1 MKDISQLTELEAAAE
16 LAYLAAEMARA
27 DNAYYQNDAPYLTDA
42 EYDVLKHRNAAIEAR
57 FPHLVR
63 PDSPSKR
70 VGAAVQSQFNK
81 IEHRFPMLSLGD
93 VFSVAEVADFVQ
105 SVKRFLN
112 TAENI
117 VFMAEPK
124 IDGLSF
130 TARYENGRFVSGA
143 TRGDGIVGEDITEN
157 LKTIRQLPL
166 QLPEGV
172 PEVLEVRGEVYM
184 AKADFMVLNEKKAA
198 EKKKLFANP
207 RNAAAG
213 SLRQLNPQITAARK
227 LSLWAYT
234 WGEVS
239 KRQWQ
244 TQSEFFDKLR
254 EWGFPVNP
262 LNTLCGSLAEIEAN
276 FARMMEI
283 RAGLEYDI
291 DGIVYKVNDIALQE
305 RLGFLTRTPRWAIAH
320 KFPAE
325 QALTRI
331 NNIRIQVGRTG
342 ALTPVADLEPVNVG
356 GVMVSHATLHNED
369 EIKRKDFRIG
379 DMVVVQRAGDVIP
392 QVVEVKLDKRPA
404 DSVPFKFPQVCPECG
419 AHAVR
424 EEDEAIRRCTG
435 GLTCPAQ
442 IKERLKHF
450 VSKDAFDIVGLGDK
464 VIEEFCANGIL
475 HSPADIFTLEE
486 RNGSDAP
493 LDLFSMDKDEGLHLE
508 RREGWGK
515 LSTQKLFAAIKARQ
529 KISLPRFIYALGIP
543 QVGSAT
549 ALLLAKNYGSF
560 DALQEQMQAKETA
573 KLVAIDGIGGNMA
586 QDIVEFFGEE
596 HNLRVIEK
604 LRQYVEVE
612 DYIADEVKDSPLSD
626 KTVVFTGTLEKLTRA
641 EAKALAQKMGAKV
654 AGSVSSHTDFVV
666 VGADTGSKAK
676 KAAELGVKTLSE
688 DEFMELIQTTE

>member
-1 MKDISQLTELEAAAE
+1 MKDVNLLSKAEAEAE
-16 LAYLAAEMARA
+16 LARLAAEIARS
-27 DNAYYQNDAPYLTDA
+27 DNAYYQNDEPYLTDA
-42 EYDVLKHRNAAIEAR
+42 EYDILKHRNAAIEAL
-57 FPHLVR
+57 FPDLIR
-63 PDSPSKR
+63 ADSPSKR
-70 VGAAVQSQFNK
+70 VGAKVQSRFNK

-93 VFSVAEVADFVQ
+93 VFSLAEVADFVQ

-117 VFMAEPK
+117 TFMAEPK

-130 TARYENGRFVSGA
+130 AARYEHGRFVAGA
-143 TRGDGIVGEDITEN
+143 TRGDGVIGEDITEN

-166 QLPEGV
+166 QLPQGV

-184 AKADFMVLNEKKAA
+184 AKKDFMALNEKNAA
-198 EKKKLFANP
+198 EKKKIFANP

-213 SLRQLNPQITAARK
+213 SLRQLNPQITANRK

-239 KRQWQ
+239 ERQWQ
-244 TQSEFFDKLR
+244 TQAEFFQKLA

-262 LNTLCGSLAEIEAN
+262 LNTLCHSLSEIEAN
-276 FARMMEI
+276 FARMMDL
-283 RAGLEYDI
+283 RADLPYDI

-325 QALTRI
+325 QAVTRI

-356 GVMVSHATLHNED
+356 GVIVSHATLHNED

-379 DMVVVQRAGDVIP
+379 DTVVVQRAGDVIP

-404 DSVPFKFPQVCPECG
+404 DSKPYVFPSVCPECG

-442 IKERLKHF
+442 AKERLKHF

-464 VIEEFCANGIL
+464 VIEDFYADGIL
-475 HSPADIFTLEE
+475 HNPADIFTLEE

-493 LDLFSMDKDEGLHLE
+493 ADLFTALEPDTGLHLE
-508 RREGWGK
+508 RRNGWGK
-515 LSTQKLFAAIKARQ
+515 LSTQKLFAAIKDRQ
-529 KISLPRFIYALGIP
+529 TISLPRFIYALGIP
-543 QVGSAT
+543 QVGAAT

-560 DALQEQMQAKETA
+560 DALQTDMVAINTA
-573 KLVAIDGIGGNMA
+573 KLVSIDGIGGSMA
-586 QDIVEFFGEE
+586 QDIVAFFGEE
-596 HNLRVIEK
+596 HNLKIIEK
-604 LRQYVEVE
+604 LRRYVQIETFVN
-612 DYIADEVKDSPLSD
+612 DERSDSPLSA

-641 EAKALAQKMGAKV
+641 EAKAIAQKMGAKV
-654 AGSVSSHTDFVV
+654 AGSVSSHTDYVI
-666 VGADTGSKAK
+666 VGADAGSKAK
-676 KAAELGVKTLSE
+676 KAAELGVKTLTE
-688 DEFMELIQTTE
+688 AEFLQMAK